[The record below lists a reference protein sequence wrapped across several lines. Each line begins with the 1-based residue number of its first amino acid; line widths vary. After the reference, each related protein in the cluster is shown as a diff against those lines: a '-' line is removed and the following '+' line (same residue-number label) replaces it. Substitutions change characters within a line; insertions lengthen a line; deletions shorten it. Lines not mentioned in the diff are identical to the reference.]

1 MDNPDQHVSLIA
13 GQKRGKVD
21 ILETAGIAEGISL
34 IVFAPER
41 GGHCRTIVAL
51 N

>member
-1 MDNPDQHVSLIA
+1 MNNPDQHVSLIA
-13 GQKRGKVD
+13 GEKRGKEN
-21 ILETAGIAEGISL
+21 ILETTGIAEGVPL